1 MKIIYHILY
10 SIAAG
15 LALTTLAACEDFLTE
30 HPKGQLTTEGFFSS
44 KEDLEASL
52 TALYS
57 TIAASPRS

>member
-1 MKIIYHILY
+1 MKIIHHILY

-15 LALTTLAACEDFLTE
+15 LALTTLTACEDFLTE

-52 TALYS
+52 TAL
-57 TIAASPRS
+57 